1 MMFLRSVSRFAFAI
15 ALSGLWLATATSLH
29 AQGPPDIVWMTRDHT
44 TWVNALSFTADG
56 SLLASGGEEA
66 RAKVWRTSDG
76 ALLRDFNTGTAV
88 RGLGIAPDGTTLTT
102 VLFERTVQF
111 WNVVDGNQIAS
122 FLGHSAYLYA
132 ARYLPDGSLVATG
145 GTDGLIKFWQ
155 IPLSTPVQTISSPEW
170 IRCIAFSRDGALV
183 ASGGQNGGIRI
194 WRLSDRV
201 LLRTLTGH
209 TSGVTAVDFSPDGS
223 LLASSSFD
231 GTVRLWRLS
240 DGALLR
246 TLTGHNN
253 WVYGVAFSPDGQ
265 TLVSGGRDG
274 TVRLWR
280 VSDGA
285 QLARY
290 DQETSSAVYSVAF
303 SPDGETFA
311 YGGSDGRVV
320 LARNP
325 FAMPKVSGTLT
336 LGDYTGA
343 LPASVTFE
351 MREPGET
358 TPFQT
363 ADVSVGEGG
372 AFRFT
377 APRRGAFDLSVKVSH
392 WLRRT
397 IAVDTS
403 EGNVSNL
410 DISLTNGDVDGDNE
424 VTLFDFGALVSAF
437 GSMPGDA
444 NWNAD
449 ADLDGDEEV
458 TLFDFGVLVRNF
470 GAIGDE

>member
-1 MMFLRSVSRFAFAI
+1 MCWHRVSRFVASLVLG
-15 ALSGLWLATATSLH
+15 ALWCTLAVSSH
-29 AQGPPDIVWMTRDHT
+29 AQGPPDIVWMTKLHT
-44 TWVNALSFTADG
+44 TWVNALSFSADG
-56 SLLASGGEEA
+56 SLLASGGEEGSA
-66 RAKVWRTSDG
+66 RVWQASDG
-76 ALLRDFNTGTAV
+76 TPVRNFTTGTAV
-88 RGLGIAPDGTTLTT
+88 RGLAISPDGSTLTD

-111 WNVVDGNQIAS
+111 WSVTDGTLLAS
-122 FLGHSAYLYA
+122 FLGHSAYMYA
-132 ARYLPDGSLVATG
+132 VRYLPDGSLVATG

-155 IPLSTPVQTISSPEW
+155 IPNNTPVKTISSPEW
-170 IRCIAFSRDGALV
+170 IRCIAFSPDGSLV

-194 WRLSDRV
+194 WRVSDGV
-201 LLRTLTGH
+201 LLRTMTGH
-209 TSGVTAVDFSPDGS
+209 TSGITAVDFSPDGS

-231 GTVRLWRLS
+231 NTVRLWRIS

-246 TLTGHNN
+246 TMTGHTN
-253 WVYGVAFSPDGQ
+253 WVYGVSFSPDGQ

-280 VSDGA
+280 VSDGV
-285 QLARY
+285 QLAMY
-290 DQETSSAVYSVAF
+290 NQETSSVVYSVAF

-325 FAMPKVSGTLT
+325 FAMPKVGGTIT
-336 LGDYTGA
+336 FGDYGGA
-343 LPASVTFE
+343 LPSPVTFE
-351 MREPGET
+351 LREPGQTE
-358 TPFQT
+358 PFQT
-363 ADVSVGEGG
+363 VDVAIGEGG
-372 AFRFT
+372 TFRFT

-397 IAVDTS
+397 LSVDTS
-403 EGNVSNL
+403 GGSVTGLSIEL
-410 DISLTNGDVDGDNE
+410 LNGDIDGDNE
-424 VTLFDFGALVSAF
+424 VTLFDFGALVAAF
-437 GSMPGDA
+437 GSVPGDS
-444 NWNAD
+444 NWNPD

>member
-1 MMFLRSVSRFAFAI
+1 MFRQYVSRFAFAI
-15 ALSGLWLATATSLH
+15 AVSALWLVNGAPLR
-29 AQGPPDIVWMTRDHT
+29 AQGPPDIVWMARHHT

-76 ALLRDFNTGTAV
+76 TLLRDFNTGTAV
-88 RGLGIAPDGTTLTT
+88 RGLSIAPDGSTLTT

-111 WNVVDGNQIAS
+111 WNVTDGNQIAS
-122 FLGHSAYLYA
+122 FLGHSAYMYA

-145 GTDGLIKFWQ
+145 GTDGLMKFWQ
-155 IPLSTPVQTISSPEW
+155 IPSSTPVKTITSPEW
-170 IRCIAFSRDGALV
+170 IRTIAFSPDGSLV

-194 WRLSDRV
+194 WRVSDGA
-201 LLRTLTGH
+201 LLRTMTGH
-209 TSGVTAVDFSPDGS
+209 TSGITAVDFSPDGS

-231 GTVRLWRLS
+231 NTVRLWRVS
-240 DGALLR
+240 DGVLLR
-246 TLTGHNN
+246 TMTGHTN

-290 DQETSSAVYSVAF
+290 DQETSSVVYSVAF

-311 YGGSDGRVV
+311 YGGADGRVV

-325 FAMPKVSGTLT
+325 FAMPKVAGTLT
-336 LGDYTGA
+336 LEDYTGA
-343 LPASVTFE
+343 LPATVTFE

-363 ADVSVGEGG
+363 AEVSLGEGG
-372 AFRFT
+372 VFRLF

-397 IAVDTS
+397 VAVDTS
-403 EGNVSNL
+403 GGSVTNL
-410 DISLTNGDVDGDNE
+410 NISLLNGDIDEDNE
-424 VTLFDFGALVSAF
+424 VTLFDFGALVAAF
-437 GSMPGDA
+437 GSIPGDS
-444 NWNAD
+444 NWNPN

-458 TLFDFGVLVRNF
+458 TLFDFGVLVKNF
-470 GAIGDE
+470 GALGDE

>member
-1 MMFLRSVSRFAFAI
+1 MFLRSVSRLVPVVTLIAI
-15 ALSGLWLATATSLH
+15 WLVNSTSLH
-29 AQGPPDIVWMTRDHT
+29 AQGPPDIVWMTRHHT

-56 SLLASGGEEA
+56 SLLASGGEDA
-66 RAKVWRTSDG
+66 RAKVWNTSDG
-76 ALLRDFNTGTAV
+76 ALLRDFTTGAAV
-88 RGLGIAPDGTTLTT
+88 RGMSIAPDGSTLTT

-111 WNVVDGNQIAS
+111 WSVTDGNQIAS
-122 FLGHSAYLYA
+122 FLGHSAYLFS

-155 IPLSTPVQTISSPEW
+155 IPSSTPVKTISSPEW
-170 IRCIAFSRDGALV
+170 IRCIAFSHDGSLV

-194 WRLSDRV
+194 WRVSDGA

-209 TSGVTAVDFSPDGS
+209 TSGVTAVDFSPDDS
-223 LLASSSFD
+223 LLVSSSFD
-231 GTVRLWRLS
+231 NTVRLWRLS
-240 DGALLR
+240 DGALLN
-246 TLTGHNN
+246 TLTGHTN
-253 WVYGVAFSPDGQ
+253 WVHGVAFSPDGQ

-280 VSDGA
+280 VSDGV
-285 QLARY
+285 QLALY
-290 DQETSSAVYSVAF
+290 NQETSSTVYSVAF

-325 FAMPKVSGTLT
+325 FAMPKVGGTLT
-336 LGDYTGA
+336 LEDYAGA
-343 LPASVTFE
+343 LPSTVTFE

-363 ADVSVGEGG
+363 IEVSLGEGG
-372 AFRFT
+372 TFRFF
-377 APRRGAFDLSVKVSH
+377 APRHGVFDLSVKVSH

-397 IAVDTS
+397 VAVDTS
-403 EGNVSNL
+403 QGSVTDL
-410 DISLTNGDVDGDNE
+410 HISLRNGDIDADNE

-437 GSMPGDA
+437 GSMPGDP
-444 NWNAD
+444 NWNPN

-470 GAIGDE
+470 GAIGDD